1 MRLAQVTGTT
11 GSGIVSE
18 IHESPSVEELQ
29 NFLDARQIEA
39 RAIEALSSWVTV
51 GTVFDGENF
60 VAPEPPEVVE
70 PEPITPEPA
79 SLQDVVSQL
88 DSLRHQSIDEYI
100 GQWGADSKEHLWPL
114 LDSEILRAL
123 NEDPEQFDSI
133 EAYPSLTGF
142 LRGRGVLSPTP
153 AHVLGVA
160 QSLRQNK
167 IAHAEFL
174 SKTESVRN
182 LLRDEYA
189 ALTDED
195 KLTWSAQSRWAE
207 TYGA

>member
-1 MRLAQVTGTT
+1 MRIAQVTGLT
-11 GSGIVSE
+11 GSGIVAE
-18 IHESPSVEELQ
+18 IHESPSVEALQ

-39 RAIEALSSWVTV
+39 RAIEALSSWVAV

-60 VAPEPPEVVE
+60 VAPEPPEVVD
-70 PEPITPEPA
+70 PITPEPPSVA
-79 SLQDVVSQL
+79 EIVAQL
-88 DSLRHQSIDEYI
+88 DSLRHQSINEYI

-182 LLRDEYA
+182 FLRDEYA

-195 KLTWSAQSRWAE
+195 KLTWSAQSRWVE
-207 TYGA
+207 IYGA